1 MWPSHVSLYVDC
13 HVCLD
18 RYARENDNRFGGNE
32 EREGRC
38 CPEYESPGYEEC
50 VAMLQGP
57 DGGRF
62 ESFCNSAFR
71 GLSGKLLT
79 ASCLALTL
87 HNGSDINCLPSRAV
101 MIANVPLIN
110 AGMIASVIWSF
121 FRLLICGA
129 ARNLKVLESCCSSP
143 FWDGPPLESTC
154 KS

>member
-1 MWPSHVSLYVDC
+1 MEEQFDLWPSHVSLYVDC

-62 ESFCNSAFR
+62 ESFAIP
-71 GLSGKLLT
+71 LSGDYL
-79 ASCLALTL
+79 
-87 HNGSDINCLPSRAV
+87 GSY
-101 MIANVPLIN
+101 
-110 AGMIASVIWSF
+110 
-121 FRLLICGA
+121 
-129 ARNLKVLESCCSSP
+129 
-143 FWDGPPLESTC
+143 
-154 KS
+154 